1 MSDDEASDFADHW
14 LDEQPSTRALRR
26 CLPHPSRPRRDDAAQ
41 MRMDFDPDEA
51 RDVAADRREDRS
63 R

>member
-1 MSDDEASDFADHW
+1 MTPEEAADLFLDEEADHG
-14 LDEQPSTRALRR
+14 RALRR
-26 CLPHPSRPRRDDAAQ
+26 CLPHPLTRGRDDAAQ
-41 MRMDFDPDEA
+41 MRMAIDPDEA